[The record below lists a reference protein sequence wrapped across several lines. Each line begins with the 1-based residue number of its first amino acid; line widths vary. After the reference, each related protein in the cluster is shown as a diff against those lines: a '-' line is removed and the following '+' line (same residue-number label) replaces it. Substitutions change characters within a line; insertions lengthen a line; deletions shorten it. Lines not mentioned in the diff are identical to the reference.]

1 MPRIASIILFLAL
14 PLAAY
19 GQLYKWTDKDGK
31 VQYSDRPPPADAKHE
46 KKVDIKTSPPP
57 AAPAPGKD
65 KDKEAKVE
73 GPKTAAEQEVEFR
86 KRRAKQEE
94 EETKLAAEAK
104 EREQKC
110 AQARNNLRGL
120 EESARIVT
128 YDAKGERIVADDAA
142 RQKMVQ
148 DAQQDVAK
156 WCK

>member
-1 MPRIASIILFLAL
+1 MPRIAPIILFLAL

-31 VQYSDRPPPADAKHE
+31 VQYSDRPPPADARQQ
-46 KKVDIKTSPPP
+46 KKVDISIPPPP

-65 KDKEAKVE
+65 KEAKSE

-110 AQARNNLRGL
+110 AQARNHLRGL

-142 RQKMVQ
+142 RQKMTQ
-148 DAQQDVAK
+148 DAQQDVAQ